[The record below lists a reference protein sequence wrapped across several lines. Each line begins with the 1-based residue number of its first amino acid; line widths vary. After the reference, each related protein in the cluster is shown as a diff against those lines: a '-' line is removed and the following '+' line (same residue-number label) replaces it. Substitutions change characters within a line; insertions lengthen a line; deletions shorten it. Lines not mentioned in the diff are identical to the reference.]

1 MNWRKNLYILC
12 VTNFFANIA
21 FNMIVPF
28 IPELLRNIGV
38 SQNLSSISGV
48 LTSVTYI
55 TYAIMLPVWGSL
67 ADRKGKRPLLLR
79 SALGIG
85 ISYFLMANST
95 TVAGLMG
102 ARALNG
108 ALSGYTAASI
118 ILVSSNTPSYHV
130 GYALGTLNTAV
141 AVGSILG
148 PMVGGSLIELI
159 GVTKAITGAGV
170 LMILVGAATFFFTT
184 EKLTSAPPKTSI
196 LQDMKYALKDP
207 GILVPIICLS
217 ALNLGNYML
226 QPVLPL
232 FISGLRT
239 EKAQLMVGI
248 VFSIS
253 AVSLALGSPIINQ
266 LHGRRYRMT
275 YGTILIYSMVFA
287 GVTTLTQALATGIT
301 FLVSQRFLFG
311 FFQAGITVA
320 SNVVIAVNSP
330 EEVRGRVFSIVTSLS
345 AVGFI
350 VGPSLGGFIGDFSYK
365 SVFVVAAAMFFVV
378 SLYLFY
384 WDKRYPSLLE
394 GRSQEGE

>member
-28 IPELLRNIGV
+28 IPEMLRNIGV
-38 SQNLSSISGV
+38 TQNLSSISGL

-79 SALGIG
+79 SALGIAV
-85 ISYFLMANST
+85 SYFLMANAKSVLGLV
-95 TVAGLMG
+95 VARG
-102 ARALNG
+102 LNG

-118 ILVSSNTPSYHV
+118 ILVSSNTPAYHV

-148 PMVGGSLIELI
+148 PMVGGSLIELV
-159 GVTKAITGAGV
+159 GVNYAVSSAGV
-170 LMILVGAATFFFTT
+170 LMILVGLATFFFTS
-184 EKLTSAPPKTSI
+184 EKVAALPPVKTSI
-196 LQDMKYALKDP
+196 LQDMKYAVKDP
-207 GILVPIICLS
+207 GILVPILCLS
-217 ALNLGNYML
+217 ALNMGNYML

-232 FISGLRT
+232 FISGLRI
-239 EKAQLMVGI
+239 EKAQFMVGM

-253 AVSLALGSPIINQ
+253 AVSLALGSPVINQ
-266 LHGRRYRMT
+266 LHGRRYHVS
-275 YGTILIYSMVFA
+275 YGTILIYSMILA
-287 GVTTLTQALATGIT
+287 GVTTFTQALATGIT

-330 EEVRGRVFSIVTSLS
+330 EEIRGRVFSIVTSLS
-345 AVGFI
+345 AIGYI
-350 VGPSLGGFIGDFSYK
+350 IGPSLGGVIGDFSYR
-365 SVFVVAAAMFFVV
+365 SVFVIAAVMFFLV
-378 SLYLFY
+378 SLYLVY
-384 WDKRYPSLLE
+384 WNKRNPALLE
-394 GRSQEGE
+394 GKNKEE